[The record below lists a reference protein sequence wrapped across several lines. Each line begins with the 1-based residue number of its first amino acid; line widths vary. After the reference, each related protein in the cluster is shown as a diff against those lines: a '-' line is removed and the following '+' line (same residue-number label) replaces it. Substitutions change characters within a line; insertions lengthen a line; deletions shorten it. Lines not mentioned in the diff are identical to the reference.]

1 MALRTVTSLVW
12 LLLLVVGVS
21 AFQVPT
27 NLSPRQRTLSS
38 AKAVS
43 NPANGATG
51 RRPLLILEA
60 KKGSL
65 PMNKKKKK
73 GENNDETLQKMP
85 SPTDLFLA
93 FMTPWRNP
101 NSLFVYMLIILYT
114 LGKYSE
120 AHPH

>member
-1 MALRTVTSLVW
+1 MALRTVTSLVL

-21 AFQVPT
+21 TFQTPT
-27 NLSPRQRTLSS
+27 NPSPRRRTLSS
-38 AKAVS
+38 AKEFD
-43 NPANGATG
+43 NPTNGAAG
-51 RRPLLILEA
+51 RRPLLIMEA
-60 KKGSL
+60 KKGSAPL
-65 PMNKKKKK
+65 KNKKKGDKT
-73 GENNDETLQKMP
+73 DETLQKMP

-120 AHPH
+120 AHRH